1 MFDPRQPTLKTSLA
15 TGKCLGVVW
24 LSLGS
29 VAIAELAARSR
40 PDAVV
45 IDMQHGLW
53 ERRDLEAAIGVVP
66 SAIPVIV
73 RVAENSAL
81 AIGTAL
87 DAGAE
92 GVIVPLVETAKQAR
106 RAVSHAKY
114 PPHGE
119 RSGGG
124 VRPLQDF
131 VNYVDAA
138 GHIAVMV
145 MVETAKG
152 LANVD
157 EIAAVDGVD
166 MVFIGTGDLALSIGA
181 FPKPSH
187 DHAIACADIHRA
199 SRSAWVPCGVFTGG
213 PDMARTRRDQGYR
226 LVVIANDIDLVQ
238 GGFAGSVAKFRAP
251 TAPPVALAS
260 KANGGGAKL
269 IETDRIAP
277 ATATLP
283 KLETAREITREPL
296 QKRGTQA

>member
-1 MFDPRQPTLKTSLA
+1 MFDPRQPSLKTSLA
-15 TGKCLGVVW
+15 TGRCLGVVW

-29 VAIAELAARSR
+29 TAIVELAARSR
-40 PDAVV
+40 PDAIV

-53 ERRDLEAAIGVVP
+53 DRSDLEAAIGVVP
-66 SAIPVIV
+66 SNIPVIV
-73 RVAENSAL
+73 RVAENTAL

-106 RAVSHAKY
+106 RAVSYAKY
-114 PPHGE
+114 PPQGI

-131 VNYVDAA
+131 VNYVGASDS
-138 GHIAVMV
+138 IVVMV

-152 LANVD
+152 LANAE

-187 DHAIACADIHRA
+187 DHAIACADVHRA
-199 SRSAWVPCGVFTGG
+199 GRAAWIPTGIFTGG
-213 PDMARTRRDQGYR
+213 ADMARARRDQGYR
-226 LVVIANDIDLVQ
+226 LVVIANDIDLVHS
-238 GGFAGSVAKFRAP
+238 GLAASVAKFRAP
-251 TAPPVALAS
+251 AAPPVALALND
-260 KANGGGAKL
+260 KALPNSA
-269 IETDRIAP
+269 DDQRMIAGK
-277 ATATLP
+277 AAVASTT
-283 KLETAREITREPL
+283 
-296 QKRGTQA
+296 

>member
-1 MFDPRQPTLKTSLA
+1 MFDPRHPTLKTSLA

-29 VAIAELAARSR
+29 VPIVELAARSR
-40 PDAVV
+40 PDAIV

-53 ERRDLEAAIGVVP
+53 DRRDLEAAIGVVP
-66 SAIPVIV
+66 PSVPVIV

-92 GVIVPLVETAKQAR
+92 GVIVPLIETAKQAR
-106 RAVSHAKY
+106 RAVSYSKY
-114 PPHGE
+114 PPKGE

-138 GHIAVMV
+138 DHIAVMV

-152 LANVD
+152 LANVE
-157 EIAAVDGVD
+157 EIAQVEGID

-187 DHAIACADIHRA
+187 NHAIACADIHRA
-199 SRSAWVPCGVFTGG
+199 SRDAWVPCGVFTGG
-213 PDMARTRRDQGYR
+213 ADMARMRRDQGYR
-226 LVVIANDIDLVQ
+226 LVVIANDVDLVQ
-238 GGFAGSVAKFRAP
+238 GGLAQSVAKFRAP
-251 TAPPVALAS
+251 AEPPVALAA
-260 KANGGGAKL
+260 KANGTGAKL
-269 IETDRIAP
+269 IETDRKSASAATLAKIETNAP
-277 ATATLP
+277 A
-283 KLETAREITREPL
+283 K
-296 QKRGTQA
+296 